1 MTMLDSG
8 PADVEDPE
16 GGYSAGGLAGGDG
29 ELVLPEEVVAELA
42 GRLAE
47 RARSG
52 EPAALTGP
60 DGLLS
65 GIIGQVLQAGLA
77 AELDVHLDG
86 GDGEGN
92 RRNGS
97 SAKTLNTEVGPV
109 RVAVPRDRAGTFE
122 PALVP
127 KQATRSEG
135 LNAVLTSLYA
145 KGMSVRDI
153 ARHVRQTTGVDLSHD
168 TVSRVTDMALEAM
181 REWQHRP
188 LEPFYPV
195 IYVDALVAKVRDGS
209 AVRNKAVNVAVG
221 IDGDG
226 AKRVLGIWV
235 APAEGAK
242 AWAQALA
249 QLRNRGLEEVLFVC
263 CDGLSGLG
271 DEITATWPGTVVQ
284 TCTVHLIRRSLGYAS
299 YNDRKAMAQAL
310 REVYTACDADAAYA
324 ALAEFAG
331 TPLGRK
337 YPAAVAVWERAW
349 DRFTPFLEYG
359 PALRRVLYTTNAIE
373 SFNREMRKIL
383 KTRTQFPNDDSV
395 AKTLWLAILDIEDKR
410 AEQRARQAGKPKD
423 KRDGAA
429 RLIEGHVTQGWHEAW
444 GEMVA
449 LWPDRFADRMLRTG
463 VQDAAF
469 RERRAR
475 RERPAGRAGRRGDRR
490 AARRGRRPRG
500 RAGRAARGRGRLRRR
515 RPGLRRAR
523 RPAHGA
529 RRRRRRPGR
538 RDRRAHRHPAPLTRH
553 GRDPRHRPPA
563 P

>member
-1 MTMLDSG
+1 MSMLEV
-8 PADVEDPE
+8 PAGEVEDLE
-16 GGYSAGGLAGGDG
+16 GGSAAELAEDEGGGD
-29 ELVLPEEVVAELA
+29 LVLPEEVVAELA

-47 RARSG
+47 RARAG
-52 EPAALTGP
+52 GPAALTGP

-77 AELDVHLDG
+77 AELEAHLDG
-86 GDGEGN
+86 EDGN

-97 SAKTLNTEVGPV
+97 SVKTLNTEVGPV
-109 RVAVPRDRAGTFE
+109 RIVVPRDREGSFS

-127 KQATRSEG
+127 KQATRSDG
-135 LNAVLTSLYA
+135 LNAVITSLYA

-168 TVSRVTDMALEAM
+168 TVSRVTDGALEAM

-195 IYVDALVAKVRDGS
+195 IYVDALVAKVRDGA
-209 AVRNKAVNVAVG
+209 AVRNKAVNLAVG
-221 IDGDG
+221 IDPDG

-235 APAEGAK
+235 APGEGAK

-271 DEITATWPGTVVQ
+271 DEITATWPGTTVQ

-299 YNDRKAMAQAL
+299 YNDREAIARAL
-310 REVYTACDADAAYA
+310 KEVYTACDADAAYA

-349 DRFTPFLEYG
+349 DRFTPFLQYG
-359 PALRRVLYTTNAIE
+359 PALRRVLYTTNAVE
-373 SFNREMRKIL
+373 SFNREMRKVL

-395 AKTLWLAILDIEDKR
+395 AKTLWLAIVDTEEKR
-410 AEQRARQAGKPKD
+410 AEQRARQAGKPKNQ
-423 KRDGAA
+423 RDGIA

-449 LWPDRFADRMLRTG
+449 LWPDRFADRM
-463 VQDAAF
+463 
-469 RERRAR
+469 
-475 RERPAGRAGRRGDRR
+475 
-490 AARRGRRPRG
+490 
-500 RAGRAARGRGRLRRR
+500 
-515 RPGLRRAR
+515 
-523 RPAHGA
+523 
-529 RRRRRRPGR
+529 
-538 RDRRAHRHPAPLTRH
+538 
-553 GRDPRHRPPA
+553 
-563 P
+563 